1 MSKGGG
7 AEGVTTE
14 AAVSGPC
21 LKCAGLLQ
29 ELGHFSSHRVW
40 QPLGNFGREGGPW
53 KETTVGPFVSLEA
66 RTQRKDEVEVGLQR
80 ACFFPL
86 EPASP
91 SQRRRVLS
99 FQTSALLLLMV

>member
-7 AEGVTTE
+7 AEGVTTG
-14 AAVSGPC
+14 AAVSVPC

-29 ELGHFSSHRVW
+29 EMVYFSSHRVW
-40 QPLGNFGREGGPW
+40 QPLGNFGREGGHW

-80 ACFFPL
+80 ACFFPFGTGQPESEEEGVIL
-86 EPASP
+86 P
-91 SQRRRVLS
+91 V
-99 FQTSALLLLMV
+99 